1 MADDILE
8 LKQYTIEMERLA
20 NTIDKVTDKFIKMDQ
35 VEAQAFRNLP
45 YSSYKEPVP
54 ATGMLSRVGKAQ
66 VGGSRGGGYYS
77 NSALEGW
84 YDYSLGRNQWGSG
97 GEKLAPFPASDFKT
111 SMAAKLKILEEAY
124 NQETRATRN
133 LAAIKERM
141 SGSLGNSNTDDLR
154 RQIQGWG
161 LGNNPLSESAND
173 PKTLLARLTEIR
185 TKPSQNI
192 LGPLTDEQTRIG
204 GDSRYTNALKMAGEA
219 GLSIQNLQKISQG
232 GTAGIEELTFAMSK
246 NGEVTQRLTA
256 YVDKLG
262 NTTVKTGSGFRTFGQ
277 SLARNIE
284 SFAMWS
290 IALAVVYAPLQKL
303 NEALDSMIKT
313 QTQLANVTIALG
325 GVQKDVNDIFREA
338 SGIANSLGVSVSEIV
353 DVYANAYRATAS
365 IADVNA
371 RTIVTNRLL
380 SDSMLLAKL
389 SGRSQAESLDDLV
402 AAIEQTGVGL
412 GNGQVLLDKWIRTTQ
427 LANVDLDTL
436 VTSFGIVASAADNA
450 GITIDELNGLIGATA
465 QITNFSAK
473 ESGNFARALIS
484 GLQQEG
490 VSDIL
495 KRIGIDLQDFTDSYQ
510 VFLEISERKKAGAI
524 GTEDWKALTKALG
537 GGTRRQAPT
546 AAILENMDI
555 AQSIAAESAKAHGQA
570 ESALEKQLGTVQTA
584 LTRLDNAF
592 KSLAATMGME
602 GGMLDT
608 IKVFADVLTTII
620 NGLNGVIEATG
631 TLIPQM
637 AALGIAFAAINSSKI
652 GGTLTDLGMTTA
664 MKSGIPMIAGF
675 GMSALNIGQSVLGG
689 EKDKAIAQ
697 TIGGIIGTAA
707 GAILGGP
714 LGASIGSVIGTSAGG
729 AFSGFLEV
737 DDSMSGVIY
746 DLWKESTEKGT
757 EDGIISGHEKAQ
769 AKIAAYTMIGG
780 EALSRFGIDNAP
792 EWLKLA
798 TGKGIVTGMQAA
810 SAFNGLPS
818 DETAGIIATLTA
830 RQMVL
835 QKAASGSETDA
846 EYQKRAD
853 QAKYWGMPVPTREGL
868 TAEQQLELE
877 NLTKLLEYLK
887 GLSFGTGELASKGGT
902 PSIPGSNTPPLFEMP
917 KGGISRYETLTKAQT
932 QLLVKEANKELVD
945 ALKAAGA
952 SEEEV
957 TAYLKSLEGALI
969 ETKEGWLSF
978 EKGSSFD
985 PSFLSQAFDRL
996 VKAGTI
1002 PGQEMG
1008 VEKLSISSAQSGEL
1022 KKYLNW
1028 SGNLLTGMGYQ
1039 MKPEELGI
1047 IYSDYVTDVL
1057 HVDNMQLRLALE
1069 RIAEIEQ
1076 KQLDG
1081 MYNLPE
1087 GSTFWVPLG
1096 AMGLRPTGGGG
1107 GAEDIKTGGSLILRG
1122 AEIFAEA
1129 ARAAL
1134 LFGSMG
1140 AAGKPAATS
1149 GPNYNPYD
1157 PRTRPM
1163 TVDGLTGAPIS
1174 APTSGPG
1181 YNPYNP
1187 LTTPLKIGSVSASA
1201 GSSAAPVETTPI
1213 ARIQL
1218 EIRDNITLT
1227 VDGRQMANVVKQ
1239 YLWEDMVR
1247 AEKSGGG
1254 VQRKMI
1260 M

>member
-1 MADDILE
+1 MSAD
-8 LKQYTIEMERLA
+8 A
-20 NTIDKVTDKFIKMDQ
+20 
-35 VEAQAFRNLP
+35 
-45 YSSYKEPVP
+45 
-54 ATGMLSRVGKAQ
+54 
-66 VGGSRGGGYYS
+66 
-77 NSALEGW
+77 
-84 YDYSLGRNQWGSG
+84 
-97 GEKLAPFPASDFKT
+97 
-111 SMAAKLKILEEAY
+111 
-124 NQETRATRN
+124 
-133 LAAIKERM
+133 AAISSFKM
-141 SGSLGNSNTDDLR
+141 
-154 RQIQGWG
+154 
-161 LGNNPLSESAND
+161 PLSD
-173 PKTLLARLTEIR
+173 L
-185 TKPSQNI
+185 
-192 LGPLTDEQTRIG
+192 QTRVS

-792 EWLKLA
+792 EWLKIA
-798 TGKGIVTGMQAA
+798 AGKSIVTGTRALSGA
-810 SAFNGLPS
+810 NGLPS

-835 QKAASGSETDA
+835 QQAASGGESDA
-846 EYQKRAD
+846 DYQKRVE
-853 QAKYWGMPVPTREGL
+853 QAKYWGMPVPTREGAL

-877 NLTKLLEYLK
+877 NLTKLLEYIK
-887 GLSFGTGELASKGGT
+887 GLSFGTGELASKAGT
-902 PSIPGSNTPPLFEMP
+902 PTIPGSNTPPLFEMP

-932 QLLVKEANKELVD
+932 QLLVREANKELVD

-957 TAYLKSLEGALI
+957 VAYLAQLEDALI
-969 ETKEGWLSF
+969 QTKEGWEYF
-978 EKGSSFD
+978 AKGTSFD
-985 PSFLSQAFDRL
+985 PSFLAQAFDKL
-996 VKAGTI
+996 VKAGTL

-1008 VEKLSISSAQSGEL
+1008 VEKLSISSSQSGEL
-1022 KKYLNW
+1022 QKYLGW
-1028 SGNLLTGMGYQ
+1028 AGNLLTGMGYQ

-1107 GAEDIKTGGSLILRG
+1107 GGTEIKEGGSLILRG
-1122 AEIFAEA
+1122 AE
-1129 ARAAL
+1129 
-1134 LFGSMG
+1134 LFTDAVGRLMTVGSSPTITG
-1140 AAGKPAATS
+1140 AAATS

-1163 TVDGLTGAPIS
+1163 TIDSLTGAPVS

-1201 GSSAAPVETTPI
+1201 GSSVAPVETAPI

-1218 EIRDNITLT
+1218 EIKDNITLT

-1247 AEKSGGG
+1247 AEKSGGV
-1254 VQRKMI
+1254 VQRKLVM
-1260 M
+1260 